1 LSRGVQAGESLEQAL
16 QLVGDHVERPLA
28 YEFQYCHR
36 HLEMGLSVEA
46 TMRAL
51 TRRVPIVEIQILA
64 STLVVQRRTGGDL
77 PGALESLARVIRD
90 RLNYYRQFRAA
101 TAASRV
107 SFVVM
112 SLAGPV
118 LAVSMWTWRKE
129 AVEEFLASSEG
140 QKLTALASGLYVIGV
155 AWIFQLLRPR
165 Y

>member
-1 LSRGVQAGESLEQAL
+1 M
-16 QLVGDHVERPLA
+16 ERPLA

-36 HLEMGLSVEA
+36 HLEMGLSVDA

-64 STLVVQRRTGGDL
+64 STLVIQRRTGGDL
-77 PGALESLARVIRD
+77 PEALESLARVIRD

-107 SFVVM
+107 SFLVM

-118 LAVSMWTWRKE
+118 MAVSIWVWCKE
-129 AVEEFLASSEG
+129 PTEKFLLSSEG
-140 QKLTALASGLYVIGV
+140 QKLAAIACGLYVAGV